1 MSAVAERSA
10 RVITVTSGKGGVG
23 KTNVS
28 VNLSVALARM
38 GSRAMLVDGDVG
50 LANANILLG
59 LNSQATIADLLARDC
74 GMAEVVQ
81 EGPAGLML
89 VPGHSG
95 GGVNPALGQR
105 ERRRLASAFRPYAG
119 EVDHVLVDTATG
131 IGPEAM
137 ALVAASDLIL
147 LVLSAEP
154 TAFMDAYQ
162 LVKLLAVE
170 HDRTEI
176 SVVTNLVDDEASGL
190 QLFRH
195 FDDVVRRF
203 LPTTLHHLG
212 SIPRDEHVREAV
224 LRKRPCL
231 EAFPDSR
238 ASAAFSR
245 LARAIGDEKLPARDG
260 GDRFFGLEAF
270 CDA

>member
-1 MSAVAERSA
+1 
-10 RVITVTSGKGGVG
+10 
-23 KTNVS
+23 
-28 VNLSVALARM
+28 
-38 GSRAMLVDGDVG
+38 
-50 LANANILLG
+50 
-59 LNSQATIADLLARDC
+59 
-74 GMAEVVQ
+74 
-81 EGPAGLML
+81 ML

-176 SVVTNLVDDEASGL
+176 SVVTNMVEDEPPGASCSAISTRWCAASCRRAFTISAR
-190 QLFRH
+190 FRA
-195 FDDVVRRF
+195 
-203 LPTTLHHLG
+203 T
-212 SIPRDEHVREAV
+212 SICA
-224 LRKRPCL
+224 RPC
-231 EAFPDSR
+231 
-238 ASAAFSR
+238 
-245 LARAIGDEKLPARDG
+245 
-260 GDRFFGLEAF
+260 
-270 CDA
+270 